1 MSTIAKLLRI
11 TAMLSIVAALMLACQ
26 NKTSPPAKP
35 GPPTSSPEAERTI
48 TLWHALDRSE
58 RAALEEIRRNFE
70 AAHPALDV
78 QLAAYPADRLLGT
91 FRQEVLAGA
100 GPDLLIIS
108 RADLPELVRAGLI
121 LPLDSSLLDAIITYQ
136 AEFVLN
142 AAMLDETPY
151 GVAVAADFP
160 TLYYR
165 RSLFTPPL
173 TSAEE
178 LLAQIET
185 VGAALPPTFIATAG
199 LLVAVDSNPFDDDGL
214 SPKALHSYFATLA
227 RLAATPTVHFTT
239 DPGPFLRGEV
249 ALLIASSSDY
259 VYLRA
264 AAGDDLGV
272 TTWPAQTWR
281 VIASADPL
289 VVVSLNITRQN
300 AEAADSFLSYL
311 VSPDAQALWFA
322 RTGAAPANPSAL
334 AEPGLASAWT
344 NALRWGWPL
353 PFGWES
359 TLPVLDRAVA
369 EVVLQGLSAD
379 KAVEQVLSAFPH
391 P

>member
-1 MSTIAKLLRI
+1 MYRIARFLRVIVLLSTI
-11 TAMLSIVAALMLACQ
+11 TALPLACQ
-26 NKTSPPAKP
+26 NKSSPTTKLRL
-35 GPPTSSPEAERTI
+35 PTASPEAERTI
-48 TLWHALDRSE
+48 TLWHALDGSE

-70 AAHPALDV
+70 TAHPALDV
-78 QLAAYPADRLLGT
+78 QLAAYPADRLLET

-151 GVAVAADFP
+151 GVAVAAEFP

-178 LLAQIET
+178 LLAQIQT
-185 VGAALPPTFIATAG
+185 VGAALPPTFTATAG
-199 LLVAVDSNPFDDDGL
+199 LLVTMDSNPFDDDGP
-214 SPKALHSYFATLA
+214 SPEALHSYFTTLA
-227 RLAATPTVHFTT
+227 RLAAMPTVHFTA
-239 DPGPFLRGEV
+239 DPGPFIQGEV

-259 VYLRA
+259 SHLRA
-264 AAGDDLGV
+264 AVGDDLGV
-272 TTWPAQTWR
+272 ATWPAQTWR
-281 VIASADPL
+281 VVASADP
-289 VVVSLNITRQN
+289 VVAVSLNITRPN
-300 AEAADSFLSYL
+300 AEAAASFLSYL

-359 TLPVLDRAVA
+359 TLTVLDRAVA

-379 KAVEQVLSAFPH
+379 EAVEQALSALPH

>member
-1 MSTIAKLLRI
+1 MSRIARFLRVIVLLSTI
-11 TAMLSIVAALMLACQ
+11 TALPLACQ
-26 NKTSPPAKP
+26 NESSPTAKLRL
-35 GPPTSSPEAERTI
+35 PTASPEAERTI
-48 TLWHALDRSE
+48 TLWHALDENE
-58 RAALEEIRRNFE
+58 RAAFEEIRRNFE

-78 QLAAYPADRLLGT
+78 QLAAYPADKLLET

-100 GPDLLIIS
+100 GPDLLVIS

-136 AEFVLN
+136 AEFVFN

-151 GVAVAADFP
+151 GVAVAAEFP

-173 TSAEE
+173 ASAEE
-178 LLAQIET
+178 FLAQIKT
-185 VGAALPPTFIATAG
+185 VGLALPPTFTATAG
-199 LLVAVDSNPFDDDGL
+199 LLVAVDSNPIDDDGL
-214 SPKALHSYFATLA
+214 SPEALHSYFTTLA
-227 RLAATPTVHFTT
+227 HLATTPTVHFTT
-239 DPGPFLRGEV
+239 DPTPFIQDEI

-259 VYLRA
+259 SHLRA
-264 AAGDDLGV
+264 AVGDDLGV
-272 TTWPAQTWR
+272 ATWPAQTWR
-281 VIASADPL
+281 IVARADPI

-353 PFGWES
+353 PFDWET
-359 TLPVLDRAVA
+359 TLTALDRAVA

-379 KAVEQVLSAFPH
+379 EAVEQVLSAFPH